1 MSSAHEPLMPPS
13 DPALHAPASSEAN
26 ADSVASA
33 SKREHRSTPRSPST
47 APKPRAVPIVDFP
60 GERPALE
67 HLSSGAVRAEWE
79 RRADWLEAMANSAGH
94 PAARGR
100 WLLAASEIRALLGA
114 QADSRRLAERAASL
128 AAAPA
133 LVARQTRGQ
142 QFAEGDHSAVLR
154 GLV

>member
-1 MSSAHEPLMPPS
+1 MSSSAHEPLMPPS
-13 DPALHAPASSEAN
+13 DPDLGAPPPSEASAESLASAPAL
-26 ADSVASA
+26 
-33 SKREHRSTPRSPST
+33 EHRSTPRSPST
-47 APKPRAVPIVDFP
+47 PPEARPVPLVDFP
-60 GERPALE
+60 AERPALE

-79 RRADWLEAMANSAGH
+79 RRADWLEAMATSGGD

-114 QADSRRLAERAASL
+114 QADSRRLAERAADL

-142 QFAEGDHSAVLR
+142 Q
-154 GLV
+154 